1 MDSRSPLIVER
12 KDTILSLRLNNIEK
26 RNALNSEMIGI
37 AAAALENI
45 GHYPDIRAVVISGE
59 GDNFCSGAD
68 VTNWNPEEL
77 QAMLSAIVN
86 CSVPTIAV
94 VHGFCFGGA
103 MGLICSC
110 DFILASSDSKFGF
123 PEVRLGMIPAIIS
136 PYVNRKLDLSR
147 MRELFITGEKF
158 GVEKASDLGLLYAS
172 YDGDSSSSLQNLT
185 SFITKGGPKAQYK
198 IKEMLN
204 SKTLSSKTR
213 DADLAALIDEI
224 KQSSEGK
231 EGISAFLEKRSPSWR
246 D

>member
-1 MDSRSPLIVER
+1 MDSRLPLIIER
-12 KDTILSLRLNNIEK
+12 KDTLLSLRLNNIEK
-26 RNALNSEMIGI
+26 RNALNSEMMGI

-45 GHYPDIRAVVISGE
+45 GDYPDIRAVVISGE

-86 CSVPTIAV
+86 CSVPTISV

-136 PYVNRKLDLSR
+136 PYVNRKLNLSR

-158 GVEKASDLGLLYAS
+158 GVEKALDLGILYAS
-172 YDGDSSSSLQNLT
+172 YDGDCSSSLHNLT
-185 SFITKGGPKAQYK
+185 SFITKGGPKAQHK
-198 IKEMLN
+198 IKEMLK
-204 SKTLSSKTR
+204 SELLSSKTR

-231 EGISAFLEKRSPSWR
+231 EGISAFLEKRSPNWS

>member
-204 SKTLSSKTR
+204 SKLLSSKTR

-231 EGISAFLEKRSPSWR
+231 EGISAFLEKRSPSWS

>member
-26 RNALNSEMIGI
+26 RNALNSEMMGI

-45 GHYPDIRAVVISGE
+45 GDYPDIRAVVISGE
-59 GDNFCSGAD
+59 GDNFSSGAD

-86 CSVPTIAV
+86 CSVPTIVV

-136 PYVNRKLDLSR
+136 PYVNRKLNLSR

-158 GVEKASDLGLLYAS
+158 GVEKALDLGILYAS

-185 SFITKGGPKAQYK
+185 SLITKGGPKAQYK

-204 SKTLSSKTR
+204 SKLLSSKTR

-231 EGISAFLEKRSPSWR
+231 EGISAFLEKRSPSWS

>member
-1 MDSRSPLIVER
+1 MDSRFPLIIER

-26 RNALNSEMIGI
+26 RNALNSEMMGI

-45 GHYPDIRAVVISGE
+45 GDYPDIRAVVISGE

-158 GVEKASDLGLLYAS
+158 GVEKALDLGILYAS
-172 YDGDSSSSLQNLT
+172 YDGASSSSLQNLT

-204 SKTLSSKTR
+204 SKLLSSKTR

-224 KQSSEGK
+224 KQSSEAK
-231 EGISAFLEKRSPSWR
+231 EGISAFLEKRSPSWS

>member
-26 RNALNSEMIGI
+26 RNALNSEMMGI

-45 GHYPDIRAVVISGE
+45 GDYPDIRAVVISGE

-86 CSVPTIAV
+86 CSVPTIVV

-158 GVEKASDLGLLYAS
+158 GVEKALDLGLLYTF
-172 YDGDSSSSLQNLT
+172 YDEEFTSSLDNLT
-185 SFITKGGPKAQYK
+185 SLITKGGPSAQYK
-198 IKEMLN
+198 IKELLN
-204 SKTLSSKTR
+204 GKILSSKTV
-213 DADLAALIDEI
+213 DADLAAFIDEI

-231 EGISAFLEKRSPSWR
+231 EGISAFLEKRSPSWS

>member
-1 MDSRSPLIVER
+1 MDSRLPLIIER

-26 RNALNSEMIGI
+26 RNALNSEIMGI
-37 AAAALENI
+37 AAAAVENI
-45 GHYPDIRAVVISGE
+45 GDYPDIRAVVISGE

-158 GVEKASDLGLLYAS
+158 GVEKALDLGILYAS
-172 YDGDSSSSLQNLT
+172 YDGDSSSSPQNLT

-204 SKTLSSKTR
+204 SKLLSSKTR

-231 EGISAFLEKRSPSWR
+231 EGISAFLEKRSPSWS

>member
-1 MDSRSPLIVER
+1 MDSSPPLIVER
-12 KDTILSLRLNNIEK
+12 KDAILSIRLNNIEK
-26 RNALNSEMIGI
+26 RNALNSEMMGI
-37 AAAALENI
+37 ATAALENI
-45 GHYPDIRAVVISGE
+45 GEYPDIRAVVVSGK

-68 VTNWNPEEL
+68 VNNWNPEEL
-77 QAMLSAIVN
+77 QVMLSAIVN

-94 VHGFCFGGA
+94 VNGFCFGGG

-136 PYVNRKLDLSR
+136 PYVNRKLDSSR

-158 GVEKASDLGLLYAS
+158 GVEKALDLGFLYAS
-172 YDGDSSSSLQNLT
+172 YDEDFSSSLENLT
-185 SFITKGGPKAQYK
+185 SLITKGGPRAQYK
-198 IKEMLN
+198 IKELLN
-204 SKTLSSKTR
+204 GKILSSKTI
-213 DADLAALIDEI
+213 DADLAAFIDEI

-231 EGISAFLEKRSPSWR
+231 EGISAFLEKRLPNWR

>member
-110 DFILASSDSKFGF
+110 DFILSSSDSKFGF

-158 GVEKASDLGLLYAS
+158 GVEKALDLGILYAS

-204 SKTLSSKTR
+204 STLLSSKTR

-231 EGISAFLEKRSPSWR
+231 EGISAFLEKRSPSWS

>member
-1 MDSRSPLIVER
+1 MDSTSPLIVER

-26 RNALNSEMIGI
+26 RNALNSEMMGI

-45 GHYPDIRAVVISGE
+45 GDYPDIRAVVISGE

-158 GVEKASDLGLLYAS
+158 GVEKALDLGILYAS

-204 SKTLSSKTR
+204 SKILSLKTR

-231 EGISAFLEKRSPSWR
+231 EGISAFLEKRSPSWSE
-246 D
+246 

>member
-1 MDSRSPLIVER
+1 MDSRLPLIVER

-204 SKTLSSKTR
+204 SKMLSSKTR
-213 DADLAALIDEI
+213 DADLAVLIDEI

-231 EGISAFLEKRSPSWR
+231 EGISAFLEKRSPSWSE
-246 D
+246 

>member
-1 MDSRSPLIVER
+1 
-12 KDTILSLRLNNIEK
+12 
-26 RNALNSEMIGI
+26 
-37 AAAALENI
+37 
-45 GHYPDIRAVVISGE
+45 
-59 GDNFCSGAD
+59 
-68 VTNWNPEEL
+68 
-77 QAMLSAIVN
+77 
-86 CSVPTIAV
+86 
-94 VHGFCFGGA
+94 

-110 DFILASSDSKFGF
+110 DFKLASSDSKFGF

-158 GVEKASDLGLLYAS
+158 GVEKALDLGILYAS

-204 SKTLSSKTR
+204 SKLLSSKTR

-231 EGISAFLEKRSPSWR
+231 EGISAFLEKRSPSWS

>member
-12 KDTILSLRLNNIEK
+12 KDAILSLRLNNIEK

-37 AAAALENI
+37 VAAALENI

-158 GVEKASDLGLLYAS
+158 GVEKALDLGILYAS
-172 YDGDSSSSLQNLT
+172 YDEDSSSSLQNLT

-204 SKTLSSKTR
+204 SKLLSSKTR

-231 EGISAFLEKRSPSWR
+231 EGISAFLEKRSPSWS

>member
-26 RNALNSEMIGI
+26 RNALNSEMMGI
-37 AAAALENI
+37 ATAALENI
-45 GHYPDIRAVVISGE
+45 GEYPDIRAVVISGE

-68 VTNWNPEEL
+68 VNNWNPEEL
-77 QAMLSAIVN
+77 QVMLSAIVN

-94 VHGFCFGGA
+94 VNGFCFGGA

-204 SKTLSSKTR
+204 SKLLSSKTR

-224 KQSSEGK
+224 KQSSEAK
-231 EGISAFLEKRSPSWR
+231 EGISAFLEKRSPSWS

>member
-26 RNALNSEMIGI
+26 RNALNSEMMGI
-37 AAAALENI
+37 ATAALENI
-45 GHYPDIRAVVISGE
+45 GGYPDIRAVVISGE

-68 VTNWNPEEL
+68 VNNWNPEEL

-158 GVEKASDLGLLYAS
+158 GVEKALALGLLYAS

-213 DADLAALIDEI
+213 DADLAVLIDEI

-231 EGISAFLEKRSPSWR
+231 EGISAFLEKRSPSWSE
-246 D
+246 

>member
-12 KDTILSLRLNNIEK
+12 KDAILSLRLNNIEK
-26 RNALNSEMIGI
+26 RNALNSEMMGI

-45 GHYPDIRAVVISGE
+45 GDYSDIRAVVISGE

-86 CSVPTIAV
+86 CSVPTIVV

-158 GVEKASDLGLLYAS
+158 GVEKALDLGILYAS

-185 SFITKGGPKAQYK
+185 SSITKGGPKAQYK

-204 SKTLSSKTR
+204 SKLLSSKTR

-224 KQSSEGK
+224 KQSSEAK
-231 EGISAFLEKRSPSWR
+231 EGISAFLEKRSPSWS

>member
-12 KDTILSLRLNNIEK
+12 KDAILSLRLNNIEK
-26 RNALNSEMIGI
+26 RNALNSEMMGI

-45 GHYPDIRAVVISGE
+45 GDYPDIRAVVISGE
-59 GDNFCSGAD
+59 GDNFSSGAD

-86 CSVPTIAV
+86 CSVPTIVV

-158 GVEKASDLGLLYAS
+158 GVEKAIELDLLYSS

-185 SFITKGGPKAQYK
+185 SFIAKGGPKAQYK

-204 SKTLSSKTR
+204 SNILSSKTR
-213 DADLAALIDEI
+213 DVDLAALIDEI

-231 EGISAFLEKRSPSWR
+231 EGISAFLEKRSPSWS

>member
-12 KDTILSLRLNNIEK
+12 KDAILSLRLNNIEK

-158 GVEKASDLGLLYAS
+158 GVEKALDLGILYAS

-204 SKTLSSKTR
+204 SKLLSSKTR

-231 EGISAFLEKRSPSWR
+231 EGISAFLEKRSPSWS